1 MGATTQK
8 RGESRLSV
16 ERKFVNP
23 KLLDRRE
30 FLGLGVAG
38 AGLLLLGG
46 CAETAGGGGNQGGGS
61 AEDVKLGI
69 AFETLQTEF
78 WVAGMQAL
86 KDGAK
91 ERGWTFTEV
100 IANSDPNRQLQQ
112 VNSLISQQVSG
123 IILVPVD
130 GETAMPMIQA
140 ANQANI
146 PIVIF
151 NRPPNEVDERS
162 TTVSADDLS
171 LTKETVQFMV
181 EQARKEGTK
190 RKAMILVGNLGDSNA
205 IERRDGFEEVVA
217 QNKDL
222 IEVVARVPTEWD
234 QEKALAGSTNAFR
247 SNPDINFVFTCS
259 DFLFPSLTSAMRDAG
274 KYKKIG
280 EEGHVILGG
289 FDGDATAYRMLV
301 DGYLD
306 ATGVQNV
313 YFEADK
319 SLEAIAT
326 AVNGGDPPA
335 EIIDP
340 GFVIHQ
346 GNLEAKEDQ
355 MWGAQVAKQG

>member
-1 MGATTQK
+1 
-8 RGESRLSV
+8 LSV
-16 ERKFVNP
+16 ERRFVNP
-23 KLLDRRE
+23 KLLDRRQ
-30 FLGLGVAG
+30 FLSLGAAG

-46 CAETAGGGGNQGGGS
+46 CAGTAGEGGGQGGGS
-61 AEDVKLGI
+61 ENVKLGI

-78 WVAGMQAL
+78 WVAGIGAI
-86 KDGAK
+86 KDSAK
-91 ERGWTFTEV
+91 KRGWEYTEV

-112 VNSLISQQVSG
+112 VKSLISQQMSG

-151 NRPPNEVDERS
+151 NRPPNEVDDRS
-162 TTVSADDLS
+162 TTVSANDLK
-171 LTKETVQFMV
+171 LTKETVEFMV
-181 EQARKEGTK
+181 EQAKKEGKK

-205 IERRDGFEEVVA
+205 IERRDGFEQVVA

-234 QEKALAGSTNAFR
+234 QEKALAGSTNALR
-247 SNPDINFVFTCS
+247 SNPDIDFVFTCS

-289 FDGDATAYRMLV
+289 FDGDATAYKMLV
-301 DGYLD
+301 DGFLD

-319 SLEAIAT
+319 SIEAIAT
-326 AVNGGDPPA
+326 AVKGGDPPA

-340 GFVIHQ
+340 GFVITQ
-346 GNLEAKEDQ
+346 ANLKEKEDQ
-355 MWGAQVAKQG
+355 MWGAQVAKEG